1 MELINIESSRIIF
14 LTQVHRP
21 GGQLYLPEAFE
32 KVKHRY
38 SFTVVPKPDD
48 AGKDGF
54 AFQIGKFDNAQI
66 QEMRIYSDGV
76 IVTSSSNMEILD
88 RFLADML
95 KWSEIELGLT
105 TTSLAKPEKHY
116 ESNIIVRAKTDISKA
131 HKPNEKLLSIFADYL
146 SAKVVGQPHYE
157 LTGMFVDADPEAS
170 KNIRRPHR
178 FTVERRLGIPF
189 RQNVFFS
196 WAPLTTN
203 DHLILLEQ
211 LETLADSS

>member
-1 MELINIESSRIIF
+1 M
-14 LTQVHRP
+14 HRP

-38 SFTVVPKPDD
+38 SFNIVPKPDD
-48 AGKDGF
+48 TGKEGF

-116 ESNIIVRAKTDISKA
+116 ESCIIVRASTNLAKVYVS
-131 HKPNEKLLSIFADYL
+131 NEKLSNIFSQYL
-146 SAKVVGQPHYE
+146 SSKVVGGSRYGLGGVIAE
-157 LTGMFVDADPEAS
+157 VDPEIN

-178 FTVERRLGIPF
+178 FSIERRLGIPF
-189 RQNVFFS
+189 KENVYYS

-203 DHLILLEQ
+203 DHLALLQQ
-211 LETLADSS
+211 LETLAASS

>member
-1 MELINIESSRIIF
+1 MELINIESSRIIY

-32 KVKHRY
+32 KVRHRY
-38 SFTVVPKPDD
+38 SFTAIPKPDD
-48 AGKDGF
+48 SGKDGF

-116 ESNIIVRAKTDISKA
+116 ESCIIVRASSNLAKM
-131 HKPNEKLLSIFADYL
+131 HVLNEKLSNILSEYL
-146 SAKVVGQPHYE
+146 SAKVVGQPHFE
-157 LTGMFVDADPEAS
+157 LTGVFADADPEA
-170 KNIRRPHR
+170 KKTIRAPHR

-189 RQNVFFS
+189 KENVYYS
-196 WAPLTTN
+196 WAPLATN
-203 DHLILLEQ
+203 DHLALLTQ
-211 LETLADSS
+211 LEALAASP

>member
-1 MELINIESSRIIF
+1 MELVSIESSRIIY

-38 SFTVVPKPDD
+38 SFTIIPKPDD
-48 AGKDGF
+48 TGKEGF
-54 AFQIGKFDNAQI
+54 SFQIGKFDNAQI
-66 QEMRIYSDGV
+66 QEMRIYGDGI

-88 RFLADML
+88 RFLADVL

-116 ESNIIVRAKTDISKA
+116 ESCVVVRANANLANVHI
-131 HKPNEKLLSIFADYL
+131 PNEKLSNIL
-146 SAKVVGQPHYE
+146 SAHLSSKVVGGAPYE
-157 LTGMFVDADPEAS
+157 LSGMIAEIDPEMK

-178 FTVERRLGIPF
+178 FSIERRSGISF
-189 RQNVFFS
+189 KENVYYS

-203 DHLILLEQ
+203 DHLVLLTQ
-211 LETLADSS
+211 IETLAASV